1 VKGGTLLNSRTALL
15 CAAALLYGCA
25 GKGDIVA
32 LDIHARPPADGPS
45 ASRSP
50 ADPPLKAVVFPFED
64 RRPEQGWLGNRTHLW
79 GGQTHFNVPG
89 GKPGDVVATALAEYL
104 RERGW
109 EVTLASAPSSG
120 TAPLGNPKPD
130 VSLTG
135 QVLDLAANAKS
146 RFGSTKMTVRVKL
159 AVLATNAA
167 DGSTAHLS
175 VNGTRAES
183 EMWFEPQIL
192 TALIDELL
200 YDSFDRLMADT
211 KVEGR
216 TLQVR

>member
-1 VKGGTLLNSRTALL
+1 LLNRKAWLW

-32 LDIHARPPADGPS
+32 LDLHARPPADRPS
-45 ASRSP
+45 ASRP
-50 ADPPLKAVVFPFED
+50 AAEPPLKVVIFPFDD
-64 RRPEQGWLGNRTHLW
+64 RRPEPGWLGNRTHLW
-79 GGQTHFNVPG
+79 GGQTHFDVAG
-89 GKPGDVVATALAEYL
+89 GKPGEVVATTLAEYL

-109 EVTLASAPSSG
+109 EVTRAGAPSSG
-120 TAPLGNPKPD
+120 PAKPD
-130 VSLTG
+130 VSLNG

-146 RFGSTKMTVRVKL
+146 RFGSTKMMIRLKL

-175 VNGTRAES
+175 VNGARTES
-183 EMWFEPQIL
+183 EMWFEPENL

-200 YDSFDRLMADT
+200 YDSFERLMADT